1 VSVHRLIHK
10 NSPDPYTRVPNAA
23 INSLEPKQLGVYV
36 FMLSKPDNWR
46 FREATIGAQM
56 GVSRAQIR
64 TAIAGLMAA
73 GWVTRHKV
81 LEHGKPVTL
90 TAVWDTNTHDS
101 DEGTE
106 NERTESVPVSNER
119 ESKKADEDGGVATPL
134 TDSGDSDGEPGPEL
148 SSERWASKSSVLSS
162 ERSITDSSYA
172 ARLLDELGD
181 AAPDLHDERLAD
193 NYLALFDAARA
204 AGKKP
209 EPVAIGL
216 TLGLLVKTFGPLP
229 ENARGLVARL
239 VKANGP
245 TAVMHG
251 AVTTVGS
258 TVGSDVRYAEDPLGP
273 VRYLSGVVRGR
284 K

>member
-1 VSVHRLIHK
+1 
-10 NSPDPYTRVPNAA
+10 VPNAA
-23 INSLEPKQLGVYV
+23 VNSLEPKQLGVYV

-56 GVSRAQIR
+56 NVSRAQIR

-73 GWVTRHKV
+73 GWVTRYKV
-81 LEHGKPVTL
+81 MEDGKPVTL

-101 DEGTE
+101 DEGTD
-106 NERTESVPVSNER
+106 NERSESVPVSNER
-119 ESKKADEDGGVATPL
+119 ESNKADEDCGVATPL
-134 TDSGDSDGEPGPEL
+134 TDSEDSDSERGQEL
-148 SSERWASKSSVLSS
+148 SSERAAGKNS
-162 ERSITDSSYA
+162 EVTAERDITDSKYA
-172 ARLLDELGD
+172 ARLLEELGD
-181 AAPDLHDERLAD
+181 AAPDLHEERLAD
-193 NYLALFDAARA
+193 NYLTLYEAARA
-204 AGKKP
+204 AGKKA

-229 ENARGLVARL
+229 ANARGMVARL

-251 AVTTVGS
+251 VVTTVGS
-258 TVGSDVRYAEDPLGP
+258 TVGSDVRYANDPLGP
-273 VRYLSGVVRGR
+273 VRYLSGVVRGS